1 MDIPVA
7 AERGSDSRRKAVR
20 VISKL
25 DRTSGNI
32 EDVGA
37 DRILGRD
44 KTSRRVLKHTWL
56 VGWKSAIHYPLPL
69 YVSRLVLAHL
79 CPELQVDCA
88 LDVVGVAIPLDVG
101 VAVVDCGFFDSV
113 SSSNVT

>member
-1 MDIPVA
+1 MG
-7 AERGSDSRRKAVR
+7 AERRSDSRRKGVR

-32 EDVGA
+32 EHAGA
-37 DRILGRD
+37 HKILGRD
-44 KTSRRVLKHTWL
+44 EISRRVPKHTWL
-56 VGWKSAIHYPLPL
+56 VGWKSAIHLFTASICFPIGASAVYWA
-69 YVSRLVLAHL
+69 VL
-79 CPELQVDCA
+79 EIDYA

-113 SSSNVT
+113 SSSNVTCV